1 MAQWVAAGCKRN
13 ALRARGTSDDGG
25 WQDPCL
31 ATGPATETD
40 PEVLTTMRDADELID
55 AALEAAVALPSPP
68 EFRAW
73 YRAYRAGHAG
83 EEAVKRAFR
92 CVWWGLANGRADD
105 FTRLLANA
113 EVRASALKLDELV
126 AWAQAAAA
134 RAVLELIRSRRLG
147 STAAAQEQRTRAGAI
162 ATAALRFAEAA
173 PGREIRAAL
182 VAVPLR

>member
-1 MAQWVAAGCKRN
+1 
-13 ALRARGTSDDGG
+13 
-25 WQDPCL
+25 
-31 ATGPATETD
+31 
-40 PEVLTTMRDADELID
+40 
-55 AALEAAVALPSPP
+55 

-134 RAVLELIRSRRLG
+134 RAVLEVIRSRRLG
-147 STAAAQEQRTRAGAI
+147 STAAWRCSVTRRPAMSYLSSVRSSPSSPSPSSSSPPSSSPI
-162 ATAALRFAEAA
+162 S
-173 PGREIRAAL
+173 
-182 VAVPLR
+182 